1 MKASIGPVFA
11 SAPTHVAADNFA
23 ARLDAVSTSVTER
36 YNSRREAQDHCHRFL
51 VVRAFKEVDE
61 ERAFMSLLRN
71 PDLGNDAAPRNLWG
85 VVGKWKLHLSASYWL
100 LMCLGS
106 PAVRPL
112 RADDPSAI
120 HQLRAKML
128 KNSALDRLFDMFS
141 GKITREQYLN
151 DGQTVSQDIFKSLLR
166 EVVASACILCA
177 LPSLSH
183 NQPNISFWKNNTAR
197 GIAVDEAANINR
209 PDLYTIWGNTF
220 LPCILAGDEKQLAP
234 VVMTL
239 SDVDAEG
246 CAINRLGKTGS
257 ISPLE
262 FLKAS
267 GWPIYHLRTQ
277 LRMAVGQFKICKD
290 LVYKEIEST
299 YGSQCDITRPEHGIG
314 VIFEAYIT
322 NKYPDVAPSPAGQLL
337 PVFVHCKGS
346 RCFKDRV
353 TGSKRSPDQVRAAL
367 DFLCDFVET
376 NPAVDPA
383 QILILS
389 PYTAMIETI
398 KAMRKRPEYMALN
411 KVRPASTIDAIQGQE
426 GDMVVAITGTTT
438 QYGPGFTTDERR
450 LNVMLT
456 RHKSALVIFGDL
468 HVTGPI
474 EHAKVKANPNEKESA
489 CRLVTVH
496 TPEGSVVKCRPKMLR
511 KVHVMLVAAS
521 RYATI
526 NVRELGREEPD
537 GGEEVIKAV
546 QGN

>member
-1 MKASIGPVFA
+1 MKSSIGPVFA

-36 YNSRREAQDHCHRFL
+36 YNSRKGAQDHCHRFL

-61 ERAFMSLLRN
+61 ERAFTSLLQN
-71 PDLGNDAAPRNLWG
+71 PDLGNDAAPRNIWG
-85 VVGKWKLHLSASYWL
+85 AVSKWKLHLSASYWL

-112 RADDPSAI
+112 RADDPRAI

-128 KNSALDRLFDMFS
+128 KNSALDRLFDVFS
-141 GKITREQYLN
+141 GKTTREQYLN
-151 DGQTVSQDIFKSLLR
+151 EGKTVSQDVFKHLLR
-166 EVVASACILCA
+166 EVIASACILCT

-183 NQPNISFWKNNTAR
+183 TQEENIRLWKNKTAR

-220 LPCILAGDEKQLAP
+220 LPCIPAGDEKQLAP
-234 VVMTL
+234 FIMTL
-239 SDVDAEG
+239 DDVDAEG
-246 CAINRLGKTGS
+246 HAINRLGKTGK

-262 FLKAS
+262 FLKGS

-277 LRMAVGQFKICKD
+277 LRMAVGQFD
-290 LVYKEIEST
+290 FSKEIV
-299 YGSQCDITRPEHGIG
+299 YGEIDCKYGDQCDITRPEHSIGIALESY
-314 VIFEAYIT
+314 VT
-322 NKYPDVAPSPAGQLL
+322 TKYPEVAPCPVGQLM
-337 PVFVHCKGS
+337 PVFIHCKGA

-353 TGSKRSPDQVRAAL
+353 TGSKSSPDQVRAAL
-367 DFLCDFVET
+367 NFLCDFVQA
-376 NPAVDPA
+376 NPAVDPS
-383 QILILS
+383 QILIIS
-389 PYTAMIETI
+389 PYLGMIETI
-398 KAMRKRPEYMALN
+398 ARMRRRPEYRAIE

-426 GDMVVAITGTTT
+426 GGMVVAITGTTQ
-438 QYGPGFTTDERR
+438 QYGPGFTADERG

-468 HVTGPI
+468 YVVGSI
-474 EHAKVKANPNEKESA
+474 EQTKVKANPNEKEAA
-489 CRLVTVH
+489 CPTLTIH
-496 TPEGSVVKCRPKMLR
+496 TPEGGVRKCRPKMLR

-526 NVRELGREEPD
+526 NVRELGREER
-537 GGEEVIKAV
+537 
-546 QGN
+546 